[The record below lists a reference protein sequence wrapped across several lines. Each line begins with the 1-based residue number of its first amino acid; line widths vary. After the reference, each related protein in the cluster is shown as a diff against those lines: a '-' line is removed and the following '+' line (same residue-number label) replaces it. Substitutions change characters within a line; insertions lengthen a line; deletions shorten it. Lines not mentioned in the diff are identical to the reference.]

1 VPILYAHRGAA
12 AEEPENTLP
21 SFRRALEVGADAI
34 ETDAHLT
41 VDGHVVLSH
50 DPTAGRMAAVPRE
63 IRRATLAEVQQWD
76 MGWGFLSGVSGHA
89 GTTRP
94 FAGRGYRM
102 PTLDEALEAFPSVF
116 FNVDAKQRNPPMVE
130 ALLATIRRHDAE
142 DRVRIASFRA
152 DTLREVRARG
162 YRGQTG
168 LAQIEVARL
177 VFTPTPLLRLSP
189 LGGQAAQLPTRAG
202 RIDLT
207 RRAFIDKCHAL
218 GLRVEYW
225 TIDDPIEA
233 RRLLELGADGIMSD
247 DPRGVASVFEGV
259 TRE

>member
-1 VPILYAHRGAA
+1 MPILYAHRGAA

-21 SFRRALEVGADAI
+21 SFRRAIELGADAI

-50 DPTAGRMAAVPRE
+50 DPTAGRMAGVARE
-63 IRRATLAEVQQWD
+63 IRRATLAEVQRWD
-76 MGWGFLSGVSGHA
+76 VGWGFLGERGA
-89 GTTRP
+89 RP
-94 FAGRGYRM
+94 FAGRGYRI
-102 PTLDEALEAFPSVF
+102 PTLDEALEAFPDVP
-116 FNVDAKQRNPPMVE
+116 FNVDAKQRTPPMVE
-130 ALLATIRRHDAE
+130 ALLATIRNHRAE
-142 DRVRIASFRA
+142 ERVRIASFRA

-162 YRGQTG
+162 YPQTG

-189 LGGQAAQLPTRAG
+189 LMGQAAQIPTRVG

-207 RRAFIDKCHAL
+207 RKKFIDKCHAL

-233 RRLLELGADGIMSD
+233 RRLIELGADGIMTD
-247 DPRGVASVFEGV
+247 DPRAIAPVFGRV
-259 TRE
+259 TRK